1 MPMNLIFEKDTK
13 VFIKSFWINL
23 SLLSVLFFRVK
34 PPKKLPAALAQ
45 IDPEGFA
52 PAPVSILLPPAAFL
66 LVCATTINV
75 AQATVVVIVRCEH
88 CA

>member
-1 MPMNLIFEKDTK
+1 MPMNLIFEKHTK
-13 VFIKSFWINL
+13 VFVKSLWILL
-23 SLLSVLFFRVK
+23 SLLIIFTFGIK
-34 PPKKLPAALAQ
+34 PPKVSSTAFAQ
-45 IDPEGFA
+45 IDPKDLTLA
-52 PAPVSILLPPAAFL
+52 PISILLPPAAFL

>member
-1 MPMNLIFEKDTK
+1 MSANLIFEKDTK

-66 LVCATTINV
+66 LVFATINV
-75 AQATVVVIVRCEH
+75 AQAAIEIFVRSEH